1 MYLPRRIC
9 GGARGPHRRA
19 RQGAS
24 CDQELVVDG
33 NPLVRLRFPA
43 ATHRALRRLA
53 DTGNNENGGEPPW
66 GLAVHWALGALVD
79 DAVTEYILWPEH
91 VEAAVRAAGLR
102 VVETHNFHEF
112 AYLHRVP
119 QNGLSEDE
127 WAVSRLYRTLVVA
140 RAPPPQ

>member
-1 MYLPRRIC
+1 MRW
-9 GGARGPHRRA
+9 RA
-19 RQGAS
+19 RPSPPRAA
-24 CDQELVVDG
+24 
-33 NPLVRLRFPA
+33 RAPA
-43 ATHRALRRLA
+43 ATKSWWWTATRWCGCASPPPRTARCGGWQTPA
-53 DTGNNENGGEPPW
+53 TTRTGEPPW